1 MSKFGIFFGDE
12 PYQILNSMD
21 FRTTP
26 LAPLSCYLG
35 GIYGNITNWSWLS
48 FRYLGFAL
56 NVISIL
62 IGGFYM
68 LWRTRDL
75 VKTIAVVDL
84 AVIFSGLFQTADA
97 LYGWDRWT
105 IMSLMLTLVSF
116 LFYLKLRVR
125 WLLVVLGGF
134 TAVAGL
140 CRLPNYVAIVAVII
154 ILMLSRRDE
163 WTERLKS
170 SLIYSVSVCVFSA
183 LLLSAL
189 YGSLSPYISS
199 FSDNMMGAHGLKAL
213 MSGYLSVLPVLICY
227 IMVIWSGYHLFS
239 VSSKYKRGKRV
250 VVFFSVIIVLY
261 VFYYAL
267 LLDRHDGLLT
277 NVLYYKNALIFVLI
291 GAGIIW
297 RAKGGFLCD
306 QTDLLSLFAVAL
318 IAVVPS
324 VGSNGGFIKIM
335 ALPVLPVAISFL
347 IPYLNA
353 KTNIFAATTALALLL
368 YSWNGSRNATFSD
381 VGIKDAT
388 CVLDYGVLSGMRTS
402 QGNGDKLCRVIGD
415 VAPRQCNG
423 DKIIVLRRGD
433 EYIWEYVF
441 GSRNPHIRHEWS
453 VRDHYNNDGFTDKFI
468 AEVTA
473 CQQPITLLSW
483 ADISHPRLQRFIESN
498 FTLSVNR
505 GEYKIYE
512 SSPRP

>member
-35 GIYGNITNWSWLS
+35 GIYGDITNWSWLS

-68 LWRTRDL
+68 LRRTRDL

-84 AVIFSGLFQTADA
+84 AVVFSGLFQTADS

-105 IMSLMLTLVSF
+105 VISLMMTLVSF
-116 LFYLKLRVR
+116 LFYLKSQNR
-125 WLLVVLGGF
+125 WLLIVVGGF

-140 CRLPNYVAIVAVII
+140 CRLPNYVAVGAVIV
-154 ILMLSRRDE
+154 ILMLSCRDRRV
-163 WTERLKS
+163 ERFKS
-170 SLIYSVSVCVFSA
+170 SLVYLVSVCVISV

-189 YGSLSPYISS
+189 YGNLSSYISS
-199 FSDNMMGAHGLKAL
+199 FSDNFMGAHYLKAL
-213 MSGYLSVLPVLICY
+213 MSGYLSVLAILICY
-227 IMVIWSGYHLFS
+227 IMVIWCGYHFLG
-239 VSSKYKRGKRV
+239 VSLKYKSGKTV
-250 VVFFSVIIVLY
+250 VAFFSVIIVLY

-267 LLDRHDGLLT
+267 LLDRHNGILT
-277 NVLYYKNALIFVLI
+277 NVVYYKNALLYVLI

-297 RAKGGFLCD
+297 RVRGGLRCD
-306 QTDLLSLFAVAL
+306 KTDFLSLFAVGIIAL
-318 IAVVPS
+318 VPCI
-324 VGSNGGFIKIM
+324 GSNTGFLKTM

-353 KTNIFAATTALALLL
+353 KTNIFAAIAASALLL

-402 QGNGDKLCRVIGD
+402 QENGDKLCRVIED
-415 VAPRQCNG
+415 VAPRQRDG
-423 DKIIVLRRGD
+423 EKIIVFRRGD
-433 EYIWEYVF
+433 EYVWEYIF
-441 GSRNPHIRHEWS
+441 ASRNPHIRHEWS
-453 VRDHYNNDGFTDKFI
+453 VKDHYNNDGFTDKFI

-483 ADISHPRLQRFIESN
+483 AEISHPRLRRFIESN
-498 FTLSVNR
+498 FTLSADR

-512 SSPRP
+512 SAPRP